1 MYPAT
6 FAATVPD
13 RTALVVA
20 GSGDRVTYAELDD
33 RSARL
38 AGLLHAA
45 GLRPGDTLLLACGND
60 VRWAEVF
67 WAARRSGLHLAAVNR
82 HLSACELVPML
93 EDARPAA
100 VVAGDTQVA
109 AALDDALAAAGVP
122 PPAVRL
128 VVGGP
133 TASGA
138 VEPGPDASGPT
149 ASGAGGAPVWADHD
163 TAVRGAARHPDQA
176 ETTGGRIL
184 WSSGT
189 TGRPKPFRVHPTGV
203 HPADAP
209 VRSADLMRSLGFR
222 TAPTGPGEDPDVLLV
237 AGPAYHAGPL
247 GFLQSVHEVG
257 GTVVLM
263 ERFDPE
269 AALAAIERHRVTHSQ
284 WVPTMFVR
292 LLRLPGEV
300 RRRYDLSSHRVAVH
314 GAAPCPPET
323 KRAMLD
329 WWGPIVHEYY
339 GSSEGYGRTT
349 IGPDEWLTRPGSVG
363 RPAGSTVHVADP
375 DGRPLGPGE
384 VGRVWFARPGAGEPA
399 RAADG
404 TADLAATPG
413 WGTAG
418 DLGHVD
424 ADGYL
429 FLDGRAGHTI
439 ITGGVNVYPREVED
453 VLVPHPEV
461 ADAAVLGLPDPE
473 FGERVVAVVVPAPG
487 AERTGLADRLVAH
500 CRTRLAGFK
509 TPREVRLVET
519 LPRSDAGKI
528 RTAALRASLVP
539 EPAGSTPWS

>member
-1 MYPAT
+1 MYPAS
-6 FAATVPD
+6 FAVTVPD

-20 GSGDRVTYAELDD
+20 GRGDAVTYAALDD

-45 GLRPGDTLLLACGND
+45 GLRPGDTLLIACGND
-60 VRWAEVF
+60 VRWGEVF

-82 HLSACELVPML
+82 HLSAAELVPMT

-100 VVAGDTQVA
+100 VVAGGA
-109 AALDDALAAAGVP
+109 GIAKALDDALARAGVP
-122 PPAVRL
+122 VPAVRL
-128 VVGGP
+128 VI
-133 TASGA
+133 
-138 VEPGPDASGPT
+138 GPDVPSGWT
-149 ASGAGGAPVWADHD
+149 GHDAAVAAAPRLPRD
-163 TAVRGAARHPDQA
+163 A

-189 TGRPKPFRVHPTGV
+189 TGRPKPFRVAPTGG
-203 HPADAP
+203 HPADGP
-209 VRSADLMRSLGFR
+209 VRSAALMRSLGFR
-222 TAPTGPGEDPDVLLV
+222 TEPTGPGEAPDVLLV

-247 GFLQSVHEVG
+247 GFLQSVQEVG

-263 ERFDPE
+263 ERFEPE
-269 AALAAIERHRVTHSQ
+269 AALAAIERYRVTHSQ

-292 LLRLPGEV
+292 LLRLPDEV
-300 RRRYDLSSHRVAVH
+300 RNRYDLSSHRVAVH

-323 KRAMLD
+323 KRAVLD

-349 IGPDEWLTRPGSVG
+349 IGPHEWRERPGSVG
-363 RPAGSTVHVADP
+363 RPAGSTVHVADA

-384 VGRVWFARPGAGEPA
+384 VGAVWFARPGAAEPQ
-399 RAADG
+399 RRPDG
-404 TADLAATPG
+404 AADLAATPG

-429 FLDGRAGHTI
+429 YLDGRSGHTI

-453 VLVPHPEV
+453 VLLPHPEV
-461 ADAAVLGLPDPE
+461 ADAAVVGLPDPE
-473 FGERVVAVVVPAPG
+473 FGERVVAVVVPA
-487 AERTGLADRLVAH
+487 ADADRTGLADRLVAH
-500 CRTRLAGFK
+500 CRARLAGFK
-509 TPREVRLVET
+509 TPREVRLVES
-519 LPRSDAGKI
+519 LPRSDAGKV
-528 RTAALRASLVP
+528 RMGELRASLVP
-539 EPAGSTPWS
+539 EPAGSRPWS